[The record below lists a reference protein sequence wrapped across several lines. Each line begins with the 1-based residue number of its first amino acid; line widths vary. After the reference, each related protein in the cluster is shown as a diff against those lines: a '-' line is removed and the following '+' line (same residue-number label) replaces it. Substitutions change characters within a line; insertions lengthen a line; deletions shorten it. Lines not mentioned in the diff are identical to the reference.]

1 MTDNNLSIGQRLA
14 AAELA
19 LANAQND
26 AVIQGALTPF
36 GYDNA
41 RIQEGQILYQEAR
54 DLGNKQ
60 SAQYGQQYE
69 ATGNLKSAWDAAEAV
84 YMPTLKV
91 ARVALRD
98 YERAGNALKMNG
110 MRKDSLWG
118 WLEQSQ
124 AFYTNLLADEELLAA
139 MTRFGFDRPKLE
151 AEAALVQAVADT
163 DHAQEGQKG
172 EAQQAT
178 KERDAKLD
186 AMDQWIADFKV
197 IAQVALAD
205 NPQQLEKLGFGAIA

>member
-1 MTDNNLSIGQRLA
+1 MTNPNRSIGERLA

-26 AVIQGALTPF
+26 AAIQGALMPF

-41 RIQEGQILYQEAR
+41 RMQEGQALYQAAR
-54 DLGNKQ
+54 DLVNKQ
-60 SAQYGQQYE
+60 TAEYGQQYE
-69 ATGNLKSAWDAAEAV
+69 TTGNLQAAWATAEAA
-84 YMPTLKV
+84 YMPTLKI

-98 YERAGNALKMNG
+98 HARANGALKMNG
-110 MRKDSLWG
+110 VRKQSLWG
-118 WLEQSQ
+118 WLEQAQ

-139 MTRFGFDRPKLE
+139 MARFGFDRPKLE
-151 AEAALVQAVADT
+151 AEAALVQAVAAA
-163 DHAQEGQKG
+163 DHAQEGHKG

-186 AMDQWIADFKV
+186 EMDQWMADFKV
-197 IAQVALAD
+197 IAEVALAEHS
-205 NPQQLEKLGFGAIA
+205 QWLEKLGFGVVR